1 MSISSSTWKL
11 FCMIHPSHGHERQ
24 VIAQY
29 SNRSRAQC
37 DEERTQLAS
46 AVRAGRLG
54 DGVCVSLFCK
64 VACRAGFAAACR
76 ECWCCPSSSCVF
88 LLFILGDSSR
98 SQFVSCCMHI
108 LHGDSPLP
116 SASSRLRLFSAL
128 PSHPFHRVA
137 ALPSKRALH
146 HSPLSSQGPASFTK
160 GILQIER

>member
-11 FCMIHPSHGHERQ
+11 FCMIHSSHGHERQ
-24 VIAQY
+24 IIVQY

-54 DGVCVSLFCK
+54 DGVCVSLVCK
-64 VACRAGFAAACR
+64 VACPAGLLLLAMSVGAAPR
-76 ECWCCPSSSCVF
+76 PSCVF

-108 LHGDSPLP
+108 SHSDSPLP
-116 SASSRLRLFSAL
+116 SASSRPRLFSAL